1 MKKIRMVSFNNGEI
15 VARKYIDFENNVI
28 KERNEENKEVI
39 TYSLKGIIESFGT
52 IEKYINYNMRV
63 WNFSLLDSIN

>member
-1 MKKIRMVSFNNGEI
+1 MVSFNNGAI

-52 IEKYINYNMRV
+52 IEKYISYNMRV
-63 WNFSLLDSIN
+63 WGFSLLDNI